1 MVEIHWTRAAQE
13 AVKNI
18 AIYISKDS
26 AFYAEKQ
33 VQKFFE
39 SVEVL
44 HQHPEIGNPVTEY
57 NHKDIRQILVGR
69 YRVIYK
75 VKSESCIDILTVH
88 HSASILHL
96 DIEG

>member
-39 SVEVL
+39 SVRFYINTL
-44 HQHPEIGNPVTEY
+44 KLASQLLNTTERIY
-57 NHKDIRQILVGR
+57 GR
-69 YRVIYK
+69 Y
-75 VKSESCIDILTVH
+75 
-88 HSASILHL
+88 
-96 DIEG
+96 